1 MDKKNITIAVLAGL
15 VLIGSLWGSV
25 GNRNAKALRQEVAE
39 LKAQLA
45 SVQDV
50 SSQSHDAVLT
60 KTAEVQKILQVKEEQ
75 LNRALAE
82 LVALRKANKSLEAKL
97 SAPEN
102 VRMAELQEKMQGLL
116 AKMGEFEETLKA
128 KDALIAKIKAEAADR
143 VAELESK
150 IASLQAELDKARAG
164 KSGEAAAATSVNDEA
179 AATIK
184 DLQAQLAGK
193 QQQIEA
199 LRQALKKQE
208 QEGPEQV
215 QEPTLIV
222 VQPDEKSAAAS
233 GPAVDQEL
241 DKAKAQI
248 YGLEKIVEEKN
259 AAVEELSREL
269 DRVKINMD
277 VLLSKIAD
285 QQDALQEV
293 QEENGELVK
302 ELASKSEECAQEQE
316 EATQENAQ

>member
-1 MDKKNITIAVLAGL
+1 MTMDKKNITIAVLAGL

-25 GNRNAKALRQEVAE
+25 GNRNAKVLRQELAE

-45 SVQDV
+45 SVEDV

-60 KTAEVQKILQVKEEQ
+60 KTAEVQKVLQVKEEQ
-75 LNRALAE
+75 LNKALEE

-116 AKMGEFEETLKA
+116 AKMAEFEKTLKA
-128 KDALIAKIKAEAADR
+128 KDELIAKIKADAASR
-143 VAELESK
+143 IAELEAK
-150 IASLQAELDKARAG
+150 VASLQAELEKARSG
-164 KSGEAAAATSVNDEA
+164 QTGEAAVAPNNNETA
-179 AATIK
+179 AAIQ

-199 LRQALKKQE
+199 LRQALKQQE
-208 QEGPEQV
+208 QQGGDQV

-222 VQPDEKSAAAS
+222 VQPAEGEDAPPVDEK
-233 GPAVDQEL
+233 EL
-241 DKAKAQI
+241 NKAQAQI
-248 YGLEKIVEEKN
+248 FGLEKIVEEKN

-302 ELASKSEECAQEQE
+302 ELATKSEECDQDQE
-316 EATQENAQ
+316 EPAKENAQ

>member
-1 MDKKNITIAVLAGL
+1 MTMDKKNITIAVLAGL

-25 GNRNAKALRQEVAE
+25 GNRNAKVLRQEVAE

-60 KTAEVQKILQVKEEQ
+60 KTAEVQKILQVKEAQ
-75 LNRALAE
+75 LDKALAE

-97 SAPEN
+97 SSPEN
-102 VRMAELQEKMQGLL
+102 VRLVELQEKMQGLL
-116 AKMGEFEETLKA
+116 AKMGELEKTLKA
-128 KDALIAKIKAEAADR
+128 KDELIAKIRQEAADR
-143 VAELESK
+143 IAELEAQV
-150 IASLQAELDKARAG
+150 ASLQAELEKAKAQAG
-164 KSGEAAAATSVNDEA
+164 ENAGEAVAAPADSEA

-184 DLQAQLAGK
+184 ELQAQLAGK
-193 QQQIEA
+193 EQQIEA
-199 LRQALKKQE
+199 LRQALKQQE
-208 QEGPEQV
+208 QEGVAQAQALIGEQS
-215 QEPTLIV
+215 QEGEAGPV
-222 VQPDEKSAAAS
+222 DEN
-233 GPAVDQEL
+233 EL
-241 DKAKAQI
+241 NKAKAQI

-259 AAVEELSREL
+259 EAVEELSREL

-302 ELASKSEECAQEQE
+302 ELASKSEECDQEQE
-316 EATQENAQ
+316 EPAQENAQ

>member
-25 GNRNAKALRQEVAE
+25 GNRNAKMLRQEVAE
-39 LKAQLA
+39 LKARLA
-45 SVQDV
+45 SIQDV

-60 KTAEVQKILQVKEEQ
+60 KTAEVQKVLQVKEEQ
-75 LNRALAE
+75 LNKALAE

-102 VRMAELQEKMQGLL
+102 VRIAELQEKMQGLL
-116 AKMGEFEETLKA
+116 AKMDEFEKTLKA
-128 KDALIAKIKAEAADR
+128 KDELIAKIKAEAADR
-143 VAELESK
+143 IAELE
-150 IASLQAELDKARAG
+150 AQVAALQAELEKAKAQAG
-164 KSGEAAAATSVNDEA
+164 QNAGEAVAAPADSEAAAI
-179 AATIK
+179 IK
-184 DLQAQLAGK
+184 ELQVQLAGK
-193 QQQIEA
+193 EQQIEA

-208 QEGPEQV
+208 QEGVAQAQALIGEQSQDGGEAGPV
-215 QEPTLIV
+215 
-222 VQPDEKSAAAS
+222 DEN
-233 GPAVDQEL
+233 EL
-241 DKAKAQI
+241 NKAKAQI

-302 ELASKSEECAQEQE
+302 ELANKSEECDQEQE
-316 EATQENAQ
+316 ESAQENAQ

>member
-25 GNRNAKALRQEVAE
+25 GNRNAKVLRQELAE

-45 SVQDV
+45 SVEDV

-75 LNRALAE
+75 LNKALAE
-82 LVALRKANKSLEAKL
+82 LVELRKANKSLEAKL
-97 SAPEN
+97 STPEN
-102 VRMAELQEKMQGLL
+102 GRMAELQEKMQGLL
-116 AKMGEFEETLKA
+116 AKMAEFENTLKA
-128 KDALIAKIKAEAADR
+128 KDELIARIKADAANR
-143 VAELESK
+143 IAELEAK
-150 IASLQAELDKARAG
+150 IASLQAELEQARAG

-184 DLQAQLAGK
+184 DLQEQLAGK
-193 QQQIEA
+193 QQQIET
-199 LRQALKKQE
+199 LRKALKNQE
-208 QEGPEQV
+208 QVGSEQT
-215 QEPTLIV
+215 QEPTVVV
-222 VQPDEKSAAAS
+222 VQPDESEDAS
-233 GPAVDQEL
+233 PVDEKEL
-241 DKAKAQI
+241 NKAQAQI
-248 YGLEKIVEEKN
+248 FGLEKIVEEKN

-293 QEENGELVK
+293 QEENSELVK
-302 ELASKSEECAQEQE
+302 KLAGKSEECDQDE
-316 EATQENAQ
+316 EEPAKENAQ

>member
-25 GNRNAKALRQEVAE
+25 GNRNAKVLRQELAE

-45 SVQDV
+45 SVEDV

-60 KTAEVQKILQVKEEQ
+60 KTAEVQKVLQVKEEQ
-75 LNRALAE
+75 LNKALEE

-102 VRMAELQEKMQGLL
+102 GRMAELQEKMQGLL
-116 AKMGEFEETLKA
+116 AKMAEFEDTLKA
-128 KDALIAKIKAEAADR
+128 KDELIAKIKADAASR
-143 VAELESK
+143 IAELEAK
-150 IASLQAELDKARAG
+150 VASLQAELEKARSGQA
-164 KSGEAAAATSVNDEA
+164 GEAAVTPDNSETEA
-179 AATIK
+179 VIK

-199 LRQALKKQE
+199 LRQALKNQE
-208 QEGPEQV
+208 QEGAEQA

-222 VQPDEKSAAAS
+222 VQPAESEEAPPVDEK
-233 GPAVDQEL
+233 EL
-241 DKAKAQI
+241 NKAQAQI
-248 YGLEKIVEEKN
+248 FGLEKIVEEKN

-302 ELASKSEECAQEQE
+302 ELASKSEECDQDQE
-316 EATQENAQ
+316 EPAKENAQ

>member
-25 GNRNAKALRQEVAE
+25 GNRNAKVLRQEVAE
-39 LKAQLA
+39 LKARLA

-60 KTAEVQKILQVKEEQ
+60 KTAEVQKVLQVKEEQ
-75 LNRALAE
+75 LNKALAE

-116 AKMGEFEETLKA
+116 AKMDELEKTLKA
-128 KDALIAKIKAEAADR
+128 KDALITKIRQEAAAR
-143 VAELESK
+143 IAELEKSV
-150 IASLQAELDKARAG
+150 ASLQAELEKARAG
-164 KSGEAAAATSVNDEA
+164 QTEQTTAATPGDNKA

-184 DLQAQLAGK
+184 ELQAQLAGK
-193 QQQIEA
+193 EHQIEA

-208 QEGPEQV
+208 MEGSEQE

-222 VQPDEKSAAAS
+222 VQPEGEQSAPVDEN
-233 GPAVDQEL
+233 EL
-241 DKAKAQI
+241 NKAKAQI

-302 ELASKSEECAQEQE
+302 ELANKSEECSQDQE
-316 EATQENAQ
+316 ESTQESAK

>member
-1 MDKKNITIAVLAGL
+1 MTMDKKNITIAVLAGL

-25 GNRNAKALRQEVAE
+25 GNRNAKVLRQEVAE

-75 LNRALAE
+75 LNKALAE

-116 AKMGEFEETLKA
+116 AKMDELEQTLKA
-128 KDALIAKIKAEAADR
+128 KDELIAKIRKEAADR
-143 VAELESK
+143 IAELEAQV
-150 IASLQAELDKARAG
+150 ASLQAELEKAKAQAG
-164 KSGEAAAATSVNDEA
+164 ENAGEAVAAPTDSEA

-184 DLQAQLAGK
+184 ELQAQLAGK
-193 QQQIEA
+193 EQQIEA
-199 LRQALKKQE
+199 LRQALKQQE
-208 QEGPEQV
+208 QEAAGQAQALMGEQAQEGEAGPV
-215 QEPTLIV
+215 
-222 VQPDEKSAAAS
+222 DEN
-233 GPAVDQEL
+233 EL
-241 DKAKAQI
+241 NKAKAQI

-302 ELASKSEECAQEQE
+302 ELASKSEECDQEQE
-316 EATQENAQ
+316 EPAQENAQ

>member
-25 GNRNAKALRQEVAE
+25 GNRNAKVLRQELAE

-45 SVQDV
+45 SVEDV

-75 LNRALAE
+75 LNRALEE

-97 SAPEN
+97 STPEN
-102 VRMAELQEKMQGLL
+102 GRMAELQEKMQGLL
-116 AKMGEFEETLKA
+116 AKMAEFENTLKA
-128 KDALIAKIKAEAADR
+128 KDELIAGIKADAAGR
-143 VAELESK
+143 IAELEAK
-150 IASLQAELDKARAG
+150 VASLQAELEQARSGQAG
-164 KSGEAAAATSVNDEA
+164 KDAGTATDSEAV
-179 AATIK
+179 ATIN
-184 DLQAQLAGK
+184 DLKAQLAGK

-199 LRQALKKQE
+199 LRQALKNQG
-208 QEGPEQV
+208 QAGSDQV
-215 QEPTLIV
+215 QAPTLVV
-222 VQPDEKSAAAS
+222 VQPAESEDAPPVDEK
-233 GPAVDQEL
+233 EL
-241 DKAKAQI
+241 NKAQAQI
-248 YGLEKIVEEKN
+248 FGLEKIVEDKN

-285 QQDALQEV
+285 QQDSLQEV
-293 QEENGELVK
+293 QEENSELVK
-302 ELASKSEECAQEQE
+302 ELAGKSEECDQDQE
-316 EATQENAQ
+316 EPARENAQ

>member
-1 MDKKNITIAVLAGL
+1 MTMDKKNIIIAVLAGL

-25 GNRNAKALRQEVAE
+25 GNRNAKILRQEVAE
-39 LKAQLA
+39 LKARLA

-60 KTAEVQKILQVKEEQ
+60 KTAEVQKVLQVKEEQ
-75 LNRALAE
+75 LNKALEE

-102 VRMAELQEKMQGLL
+102 VRLDELQERMQRLL
-116 AKMGEFEETLKA
+116 AKMDELEKTLKA
-128 KDALIAKIKAEAADR
+128 KDELIAKIKAEAASR
-143 VAELESK
+143 IAELE
-150 IASLQAELDKARAG
+150 AQVAALQAELEKAKAQAG
-164 KSGEAAAATSVNDEA
+164 QNAGEVAAAPADSEAAAA
-179 AATIK
+179 IK
-184 DLQAQLAGK
+184 ELQAQLAGK
-193 QQQIEA
+193 EQQIEA

-208 QEGPEQV
+208 QEGVAQA
-215 QEPTLIV
+215 QTLISGQAKEGQDTPV
-222 VQPDEKSAAAS
+222 DEN
-233 GPAVDQEL
+233 EL
-241 DKAKAQI
+241 NKAKAQI

-302 ELASKSEECAQEQE
+302 ELANKSEECDQEQE
-316 EATQENAQ
+316 EVEQEKGQ